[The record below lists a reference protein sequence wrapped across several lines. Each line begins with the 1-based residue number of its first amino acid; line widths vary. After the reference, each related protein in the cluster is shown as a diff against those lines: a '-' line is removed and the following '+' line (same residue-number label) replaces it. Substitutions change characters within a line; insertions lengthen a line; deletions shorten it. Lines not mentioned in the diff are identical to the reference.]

1 MYYALFAFFGKIAKG
16 FEFCDMAI
24 GLLKRFLSLL
34 CGALCCF
41 TMMAQTNNSPSELRL
56 SLAEAR
62 DYALEHNRTL
72 QNADLSV
79 RQAYAARWQ
88 TIASMLPQAD
98 MSLGLN
104 YTDGKMKFSMGEGMQ
119 MDRKIENLA
128 GSLGVSASIAVNGQL
143 IMGALINNTAIEMQ
157 DINKRSSEL
166 DVVSNVETYYI
177 TALAMDKT
185 FSLLDRSMV
194 DLEKLYEITN
204 NSVLAGVAEQ
214 TTADQIKVQVASMR
228 SAINSTK
235 RSLEMIYNALALQMA
250 TGADVKLVLT
260 DELDN
265 ILNVEEALNLLS
277 IDFNLSNNY
286 GYQLAEQ
293 NVKMAKQNVIM
304 AGMAYVPTL
313 SAFYQYTSPNKYF
326 KGEAAMEQSMGI
338 VGLQLSIP
346 LWSSGKRAAGITEK
360 KLARQAAEN
369 SLADAKDALMV
380 QHKQLRYNLSTAY
393 EDFDMQKL
401 NIDVSQRVFE
411 STSNKFEY
419 GHASALELTNAS
431 MTLLTAQS
439 DYVQAILSLVNA
451 QIELKKLLNKK

>member
-1 MYYALFAFFGKIAKG
+1 MKKLTLI
-16 FEFCDMAI
+16 
-24 GLLKRFLSLL
+24 LL
-34 CGALCCF
+34 CIVHCALCIDL
-41 TMMAQTNNSPSELRL
+41 MAQTSNSSSELRL
-56 SLAEAR
+56 SLSEAR

-79 RQAYAARWQ
+79 RQAYATRWQ

-104 YTDGKMKFSMGEGMQ
+104 YTDGKMKFSLQEGMPP
-119 MDRKIENLA
+119 MEKNIENLA
-128 GSLGVSASIAVNGQL
+128 GSLSVSASIAVNGQL
-143 IMGALINNTAIEMQ
+143 IMGALINNTAVEMQ
-157 DINKRSSEL
+157 DINKRNSEL
-166 DVVSNVETYYI
+166 DVVANVETYYI
-177 TALAMDKT
+177 TALAMEKTVGLLDKT
-185 FSLLDRSMV
+185 MV
-194 DLEKLYEITN
+194 DLEKLYEITE
-204 NSVLAGVAEQ
+204 NSVKAGVAEQ

-228 SAINSTK
+228 SAINSTN
-235 RSLEMIYNALALQMA
+235 RSLEMIYNALALQLA
-250 TGADVKLVLT
+250 AGADVKLILT
-260 DELDN
+260 DELDKV
-265 ILNVEEALNLLS
+265 LNVEEALNLLS
-277 IDFNLSNNY
+277 MDFDLAKNY

-313 SAFYQYTSPNKYF
+313 SAFYQYTAPNKYF
-326 KGEAAMEQSMGI
+326 SGEAAMEQSMGV

-369 SLADAKDALMV
+369 SLADARDGLMV

-393 EDFDMQKL
+393 EDFDTQKL
-401 NIDVSQRVFE
+401 NIDVSQRVYE

-419 GHASALELTNAS
+419 GHASSLELTNAS

-439 DYVQAILSLVNA
+439 DYVQAILNLVNA
-451 QIELKKLLNKK
+451 QIELKKLLNK

>member
-1 MYYALFAFFGKIAKG
+1 MKKLTLF
-16 FEFCDMAI
+16 
-24 GLLKRFLSLL
+24 LL
-34 CGALCCF
+34 CILHCALCINLN
-41 TMMAQTNNSPSELRL
+41 AQENSGNELRL

-62 DYALEHNRTL
+62 DYAIEHNRTL

-104 YTDGKMKFSMGEGMQ
+104 YTDGKMKFALQEGMPP
-119 MDRKIENLA
+119 MEKNIENLA
-128 GSLGVSASIAVNGQL
+128 GSLNVSASIAVNGQL

-157 DINKRSSEL
+157 DINKRNSEL
-166 DVVSNVETYYI
+166 DVVSSVETYYI
-177 TALAMDKT
+177 TALAMEKTVGLLDKT
-185 FSLLDRSMV
+185 MV
-194 DLEKLYEITN
+194 DLEKLYEITV
-204 NSVLAGVAEQ
+204 NSVKAGVAEQ
-214 TTADQIKVQVASMR
+214 TAADQIKVQVASMR

-235 RSLEMIYNALALQMA
+235 RSLEMIYNALALQLA
-250 TGADVKLVLT
+250 AGADVKLVLT

-265 ILNVEEALNLLS
+265 VLNVEEALNLLS
-277 IDFNLSNNY
+277 SDFNLSSNY

-313 SAFYQYTSPNKYF
+313 SAFYQYTAPNKYF
-326 KGEAAMEQSMGI
+326 SGEAAMEQSMGV

-346 LWSSGKRAAGITEK
+346 LWSSGKRAAAITEK

-369 SLADAKDALMV
+369 SLADARDGLMV

-393 EDFDMQKL
+393 EDFYTQKL

-419 GHASALELTNAS
+419 GHASSLELTNAS

-439 DYVQAILSLVNA
+439 DYVQAILNLVNA
-451 QIELKKLLNKK
+451 QIELKKLLNK

>member
-1 MYYALFAFFGKIAKG
+1 MKKLTLF
-16 FEFCDMAI
+16 
-24 GLLKRFLSLL
+24 LLFILH
-34 CGALCCF
+34 CALCIDLK
-41 TMMAQTNNSPSELRL
+41 AQANDSVSELRL

-62 DYALEHNRTL
+62 DYAIEHNRTL

-79 RQAYAARWQ
+79 RQAYASRWQ

-104 YTDGKMKFSMGEGMQ
+104 YTDGKMKFALQDGMPP
-119 MDRKIENLA
+119 MEREIENLA

-157 DINKRSSEL
+157 DINKRNTEL

-177 TALAMDKT
+177 TALAMEKT
-185 FSLLDRSMV
+185 VELLDKSLI
-194 DLEKLYEITN
+194 DLENLYNITE
-204 NSVLAGVAEQ
+204 NSVKVGAVEQ

-228 SAINSTK
+228 SAINSTN
-235 RSLEMIYNALALQMA
+235 RSLEMIYNALALQLA
-250 TGADVKLVLT
+250 AGADVKLVLT

-265 ILNVEEALNLLS
+265 VLNVEEALNLLS
-277 IDFNLSNNY
+277 MDFDLANNY
-286 GYQLAEQ
+286 SYQLAEQ

-313 SAFYQYTSPNKYF
+313 SAFYQYTAPNKYF
-326 KGEAAMEQSMGI
+326 SGEAAMEQSMGV

-369 SLADAKDALMV
+369 SLADARDGLMV
-380 QHKQLRYNLSTAY
+380 QHKQLRYNLSSAY
-393 EDFDMQKL
+393 EDFDTQKL

-419 GHASALELTNAS
+419 GHASSLELTNAS

-439 DYVQAILSLVNA
+439 DYVQAILNLVNA
-451 QIELKKLLNKK
+451 QIELKKLLNK